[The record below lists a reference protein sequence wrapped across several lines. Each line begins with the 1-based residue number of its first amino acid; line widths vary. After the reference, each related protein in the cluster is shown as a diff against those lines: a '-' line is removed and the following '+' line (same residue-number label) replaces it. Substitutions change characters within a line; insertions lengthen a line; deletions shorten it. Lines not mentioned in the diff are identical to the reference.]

1 MHSWLIGCGF
11 HPTTYKGVNDIER
24 PKDDKI
30 KEEDGA
36 ERGKAVFQ
44 NNLTFGLLIISS
56 IVVTMLGAIVVME
69 IFIFFLHR
77 IMCTLG
83 RTCDY
88 TSEESIL
95 EGRKNKYIIMH
106 IL

>member
-11 HPTTYKGVNDIER
+11 HPTTYQGVDDIER

-36 ERGKAVFQ
+36 ERGKGVFQ
-44 NNLTFGLLIISS
+44 NNLTSGLLIISG
-56 IVVTMLGAIVVME
+56 IVVTMLGAIVVMAV
-69 IFIFFLHR
+69 FIFFLHG

-83 RTCDY
+83 RTCDH
-88 TSEESIL
+88 TSEERIL
-95 EGRKNKYIIMH
+95 EGRKNKCIIMH
-106 IL
+106 LL